1 MVHQIRPDLWV
12 VVDNDHTTKYHM
24 KWLPANG
31 TITENVHG
39 VTGWARF
46 TEAVV
51 DGIDGLGPLPNIQRV
66 HLCFAVPCPSRWCNS
81 RYDILA
87 HKRPWLHVRQVDAPG
102 TELPTAAV
110 GSHAGRPS
118 SGTASAAVL
127 FDRAGAVWPVGC
139 QWCICSMDPFEA
151 RQHGPL
157 FFTYERR

>member
-31 TITENVHG
+31 RITENVHG

-51 DGIDGLGPLPNIQRV
+51 DGIDGVGPLPNIQRV
-66 HLCFAVPCPSRWCNS
+66 HLCFAVRCPSRWCNS

-127 FDRAGAVWPVGC
+127 STDLESSGQSDAEEASPVWTPTKLVNMC
-139 QWCICSMDPFEA
+139 PCF
-151 RQHGPL
+151 HL
-157 FFTYERR
+157 